1 MAEQPKGKRGGHQEK
16 KPKQRLTDAVIKRLA
31 TPEKGYS
38 VTRDTEVGGYA
49 ARVTAKGARS
59 LVFDYYTRTGRDR
72 SYTIGR
78 FPEWTAA
85 AGRAKVRELRRLVD
99 DGGDPLAELEAERA
113 APTVAELIDRF
124 EQEHLPRKRPATAR
138 DYRRALAL
146 HVRPH
151 FGPHAKVADVTFAD
165 VDALHRK
172 ITKSGASYAANR
184 TVALMSK
191 MFNLAIRW
199 GMRETNPTKGLER
212 NIEHHRRRYLSGEEL
227 GRLVKALAEY
237 PDRQAADIV
246 RLLLLTGARRG
257 EVLSA
262 RWADLDLGK
271 GVWSKPP
278 SSTKQKDHHEA
289 QLSAPTRALLNR
301 IRDEQAG
308 KPRHALPTFVF
319 PGTGANGH
327 MVEIKKAW
335 QAIIKAAGI
344 TGLRIH
350 DLRHSFASA
359 AISGGASL
367 PLVGSLLGHASPATT
382 NRYAH
387 MFNDPQRAVVERI
400 GKLVED
406 AGKASPEN
414 VTPLLMKGGGAS

>member
-1 MAEQPKGKRGGHQEK
+1 M
-16 KPKQRLTDAVIKRLA
+16 
-31 TPEKGYS
+31 
-38 VTRDTEVGGYA
+38 
-49 ARVTAKGARS
+49 
-59 LVFDYYTRTGRDR
+59 FDYYTRTGRDR
-72 SYTIGR
+72 SYTIGQ
-78 FPEWTAA
+78 FPDWTAA
-85 AGRAKVRELRRLVD
+85 AARAKARELRRLVD

-138 DYRRALAL
+138 DYRARSRCTSDRTSGRMPRSRTSPSPTSTRSTARSPRAAPATQ
-146 HVRPH
+146 RT
-151 FGPHAKVADVTFAD
+151 GPS
-165 VDALHRK
+165 R
-172 ITKSGASYAANR
+172 
-184 TVALMSK
+184 LMSK
-191 MFNLAIRW
+191 MFYLAIRW
-199 GMRETNPTKGLER
+199 GMRETNPAKGLER

-289 QLSAPTRALLNR
+289 QLSAPTRALLDR

-319 PGTGANGH
+319 PGTGTNGH

-414 VTPLLMKGGGAS
+414 VMPLLMKGGGAS